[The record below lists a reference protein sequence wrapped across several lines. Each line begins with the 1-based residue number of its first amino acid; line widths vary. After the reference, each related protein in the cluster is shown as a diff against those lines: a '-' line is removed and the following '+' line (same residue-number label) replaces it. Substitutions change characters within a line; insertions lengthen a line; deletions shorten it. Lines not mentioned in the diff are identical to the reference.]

1 MRTATLT
8 TETLNRLN
16 ILTEKI
22 RTNTASAS
30 EYGEYERLLINSGAF
45 TKQEVQS
52 HLAKADLHSYEALI
66 LRRTTKTLEERKF
79 VEGAV
84 VVGLVALGL
93 ALIFSGGT
101 KK

>member
-8 TETLNRLN
+8 IQMLNRLN

-22 RTNTASAS
+22 RKNVADV
-30 EYGEYERLLINSGAF
+30 EDYNEYEQLLINSGAF
-45 TKQEVQS
+45 EHNEIHSYLK
-52 HLAKADLHSYEALI
+52 KANLHSFDALI
-66 LRRTTKTLEERKF
+66 HARNQAKTLQDKK
-79 VEGAV
+79 VIEGVA

-93 ALIFSGGT
+93 ALIFSGS